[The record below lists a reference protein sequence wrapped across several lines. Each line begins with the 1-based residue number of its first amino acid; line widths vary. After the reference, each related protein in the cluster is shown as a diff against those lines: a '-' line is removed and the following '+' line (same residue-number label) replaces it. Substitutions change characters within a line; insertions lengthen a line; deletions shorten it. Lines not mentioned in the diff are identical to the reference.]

1 MILHTLRRLR
11 RTPVPALGVLFFAA
25 ILSVVLCG
33 LQKANDAEL
42 EKYNDTYHTIPV
54 QFSVTNLSATTSSNL
69 DIPAMIADVFI
80 QEDGLAKYVSDLQ
93 RVCKHAVAGI
103 NSNYT
108 LVGITSTALSNEL
121 WPENGTYILWNEG
134 YGEKI
139 FSSNDS
145 VCLVPNSMM
154 VLTDEGTGAAYVELD
169 FECWKNDPMTEY
181 SCKLKVVGTYM
192 GGDGKSI
199 YCPYAIGEQ
208 VYAELEEFMSVQAI
222 RATLRNNDDLEELR
236 TVSKRWFSE
245 PNPLG
250 EKTLWGE
257 FGYDYYL
264 YALDINDDLLQRS
277 SVTLQN
283 SISTNRICTVIV
295 LCLSAAAGFL
305 IGFLMVRNRK
315 KEIALMRTMGTPN
328 RSIYFGFTLEQ
339 MLCVVLGIVLGGSYN
354 GWHPADRL
362 GILAVIYFV
371 GLTVALQIF
380 LHKNLLTTIK
390 EDE

>member
-1 MILHTLRRLR
+1 MIRHTLRRLR
-11 RTPVPALGVLFFAA
+11 RTPMPAMA
-25 ILSVVLCG
+25 ILLLMAVLSVALCG

-42 EKYNDTYHTIPV
+42 EKYNETYHSIPV
-54 QFSVTNLSATTSSNL
+54 QFSVTNLSATSSSNL
-69 DIPAMIADVFI
+69 NIRSLFAEVFM
-80 QEDGLAKYVSDLQ
+80 QPEGLGKYVSDLQ
-93 RVCKHAVAGI
+93 RVCKHAIAG
-103 NSNYT
+103 SNENY
-108 LVGITSTALSNEL
+108 VFAGITSTELSNEL
-121 WPENGTYILWNEG
+121 WPENGTYILWDEG
-134 YGEKI
+134 YDESV
-139 FSSNDS
+139 FSGNGA
-145 VCLVPNSMM
+145 VCLVPSAMQ
-154 VLTDEGTGAAYVELD
+154 VLADEDTGERYVELD
-169 FECWKNDPMTEY
+169 FVNWAKDPATEY

-192 GGDGKSI
+192 GGDGKTI

-208 VYAELEEFMSVQAI
+208 VYAELDEFMNVQAI
-222 RATLRNNDDLEELR
+222 RATLRNNDELEELR
-236 TVSKRWFSE
+236 TVSKRWFAE

-250 EKTLWGE
+250 EKTPWGE
-257 FGYDYYL
+257 FGYDYYP

-277 SVTLQN
+277 SATLQN
-283 SISTNRICTVIV
+283 SISTNRICTAIV

-315 KEIALMRTMGTPN
+315 KEIALMCTMGTPN

-362 GILAVIYFV
+362 GILAVVYFV

>member
-1 MILHTLRRLR
+1 MILHTLRRIR
-11 RTPVPALGVLFFAA
+11 RAPIPALGVLLFVTA
-25 ILSVVLCG
+25 LCVVLCS

-42 EKYNDTYHTIPV
+42 EKFNDTYHTISV
-54 QFSVTNLSATTSSNL
+54 QFSVTNLSGTTSTNL
-69 DIPAMIADVFI
+69 DIPAMIAEVFA

-134 YGEKI
+134 YGENI
-139 FSSNDS
+139 FSSNDPM
-145 VCLVPNSMM
+145 CLVPNSMM
-154 VLTDEGTGAAYVELD
+154 VLTDEKTGESYVELD
-169 FECWKNDPMTEY
+169 FECWRNNPMTEY

-208 VYAELEEFMSVQAI
+208 VYAELGEFMSVQAI

-236 TVSKRWFSE
+236 TVSRRWFAE

-250 EKTLWGE
+250 EKTPWGE
-257 FGYDYYL
+257 FGYAYYP
-264 YALDINDDLLQRS
+264 YALSINDDLLQRAS
-277 SVTLQN
+277 STLQT
-283 SISTNRICTVIV
+283 SIATNRICAVIV
-295 LCLSAAAGFL
+295 LALSALTGFF
-305 IGFLMVRNRK
+305 IGFLMVRSRK

-328 RSIYFGFTLEQ
+328 RSVYFCFALEQ
-339 MLCVVLGIVLGGSYN
+339 MLCVIAGILLGGAN
-354 GWHPADRL
+354 NHWDPIDRL
-362 GILAVIYFV
+362 GILAATYFA
-371 GLTVALQIF
+371 GLSMALLIF
-380 LHKNLLTTIK
+380 LHKNLLTTMK